1 MHNNVLYTA
10 KYPVTYWQTEGENYS
25 FTCFTHSTTLPCSYR
40 LFLFLF
46 FFFLQLPTLLWQ
58 RQGFEMAKATEVL
71 DLKAPEGN

>member
-1 MHNNVLYTA
+1 MKTIHLHVLLT
-10 KYPVTYWQTEGENYS
+10 VQHCHVHID
-25 FTCFTHSTTLPCSYR
+25 FF
-40 LFLFLF
+40 FFFF